1 MNYEALGLEKTF
13 WGTCFEHVFSKA
25 CQYAT
30 IYENIW
36 IFFKCTC
43 FYLVHT
49 ERFAGVHNLV
59 QRIKKRQTRAK

>member
-30 IYENIW
+30 IYENI
-36 IFFKCTC
+36 
-43 FYLVHT
+43 
-49 ERFAGVHNLV
+49 
-59 QRIKKRQTRAK
+59 